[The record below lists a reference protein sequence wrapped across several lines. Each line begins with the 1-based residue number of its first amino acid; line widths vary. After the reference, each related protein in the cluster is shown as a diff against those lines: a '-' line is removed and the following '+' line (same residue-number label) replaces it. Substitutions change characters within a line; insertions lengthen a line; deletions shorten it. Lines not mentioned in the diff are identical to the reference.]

1 MKLEWPLG
9 EVRTHSFSLGMV
21 EKTPE
26 GALWKSSSGA
36 VMCKGPE
43 IGPGES
49 VEQGDQCDPSRVHKG
64 KSDRL

>member
-1 MKLEWPLG
+1 
-9 EVRTHSFSLGMV
+9 MV